1 MDIMMTR
8 SSVVLVQGL
17 LLVVCLIVNNPVH
30 VSGLVEPLPMPNIL
44 KDCYRYRTQILN
56 VTDMPA
62 HEISA
67 FCVSNFLYK
76 TYNLRP
82 QRPIANE
89 TIQYAQELFR
99 QVFGDAQKHHRNK
112 RQFNRRVRR
121 EVRMMTRQMWNTFVT
136 RINLLKNQMV
146 GPNISR
152 YDAFAD
158 IHRLVITSAHGGPNF
173 LGWHAVYLI
182 LFERA
187 INFPVPY
194 WDSRLDFYMDQ
205 PTESILWTP
214 EFFGEGFGA
223 VTNGPF
229 ANWYTPDNVPLT
241 RNIGN
246 AGTLISDANVQAVLT
261 RRRHSEIVEPNPNPQ
276 YSLEIHHNGP
286 HVWVDGQ
293 LSAAATAAQDPVF
306 FMHHSFVNY
315 FWVLFRRRQRSLG
328 IDPANDY
335 PPTNVPLHQP
345 FDRMIPF
352 SLRNINGYS
361 NQVEAL
367 STYQPSPTCP
377 TCGGSSYLECVDSRC
392 RSRVGLIPRGPAA
405 MAGMGGMAAGA
416 PAAFISPSAGGQSRA
431 QQTIAQTGPL
441 PIGNRFST
449 PFRDPRTRGDTIPN
463 APIRNRGK
471 RSISANGTSSGT
483 NSRFDTTQIN
493 KPYQNTF
500 LLNGVSDV
508 KRWSFIPVRIIFE
521 RTPKSKFQSF
531 IIKDGHLVETNDMF
545 EAQKYKG
552 LKVEI
557 KKKMPATYSKCHVS
571 GSGASKVY
579 VQTDGI
585 DYSGR
590 YKDYAVVDE
599 RLPISSSMTYV
610 GVKNPTEGAAQF
622 YMTAYDSCGRVCR
635 PQCLRNGTYRPCS
648 GTFRITSSYPRM
660 YGLSYEDAVKGIW
673 KKGSNLLPESNSD
686 EVPITFFCDAYMTWP
701 WYFD

>member
-1 MDIMMTR
+1 MTQ
-8 SSVVLVQGL
+8 SVIVLAQGL
-17 LLVVCLIVNNPVH
+17 LLACLILYYPAR
-30 VSGLVEPLPMPNIL
+30 VSGLVEPLPMPGIL
-44 KDCYRYRTQILN
+44 EDCYRYRTKILN

-67 FCVSNFLYK
+67 FCVTNFLYK
-76 TYNLRP
+76 TSHLRP

-99 QVFGDAQKHHRNK
+99 QVFGEAMKHHRSK
-112 RQFNRRVRR
+112 RQFRRRVRQEIR
-121 EVRMMTRQMWNTFVT
+121 VMSRPMWNTFVS
-136 RINLLKNQMV
+136 RINMLKNQFV

-158 IHRLVITSAHGGPNF
+158 IHRLVINSAHGGPNF

-182 LFERA
+182 LFEQA
-187 INFPVPY
+187 IGVPVPY

-205 PTESILWTP
+205 PTESVLWTS

-261 RRRHSEIVEPNPNPQ
+261 RTRHREIVEPNPNPQ
-276 YSLEIHHNGP
+276 WSLEIHHNGP

-293 LSAAATAAQDPVF
+293 LSALATAAQDPVF

-315 FWVLFRRRQRSLG
+315 FWVLFRRRQRTLG
-328 IDPANDY
+328 INPATDY
-335 PPTNVPLHQP
+335 PPTNIPLQQA

-352 SLRNINGYS
+352 NLQNFNGYS
-361 NQVEAL
+361 NQIEGL

-377 TCGGSSYLECVDSRC
+377 TCGGSSYLECVNTRC
-392 RSRVGLIPRGPAA
+392 RSRVGLVPSAA
-405 MAGMGGMAAGA
+405 AAGMVGMGGFAGGA
-416 PAAFISPSAGGQSRA
+416 AAFTSPSAGGQARA
-431 QQTIAQTGPL
+431 QQTVAQTGPL
-441 PIGNRFST
+441 PIGNRFNT
-449 PFRDPRTRGDTIPN
+449 PFSDPRTRGDTIPN
-463 APIRNRGK
+463 APVRNRGK
-471 RSISANGTSSGT
+471 RSILT
-483 NSRFDTTQIN
+483 NSTTTHFDTAQIN

-500 LLNGVSDV
+500 LLNGVSNV
-508 KRWSFIPVRIIFE
+508 NRWSFIPVRIIFE

-545 EAQKYKG
+545 EAQRHKG

-610 GVKNPTEGAAQF
+610 GVKNPTEGAAKF

-635 PQCLRNGTYRPCS
+635 PQCLINGTYQPCS
-648 GTFRITSSYPRM
+648 GTFRITSTYPRM
-660 YGLSYEDAVKGIW
+660 YGLSYEDAVKGVW
-673 KKGSNLLPESNSD
+673 RKGSNLLPESKSN
-686 EVPITFFCDAYMTWP
+686 EVPITFFCDAYMKWP

>member
-1 MDIMMTR
+1 MTR
-8 SSVVLVQGL
+8 PLIFVPAL
-17 LLVVCLIVNNPVH
+17 LLVFLVINIPEPIN
-30 VSGLVEPLPMPNIL
+30 GLVEPIVMPDIL
-44 KDCYRYRTQILN
+44 KDCYQYRTQVLN

-67 FCVSNFLYK
+67 FCITNFLYK
-76 TYNLRP
+76 TYHLRP

-99 QVFGDAQKHHRNK
+99 QVFGEAQKRRRVK
-112 RQFNRRVRR
+112 RQFIQRVRQ
-121 EVRMMTRQMWNTFVT
+121 EVRVMSRQLWNTFVT
-136 RINLLKNQMV
+136 RVNMLKNQFV
-146 GPNISR
+146 GRNISR

-158 IHRLVITSAHGGPNF
+158 IHRLVIDSAHGGPNF

-182 LFERA
+182 LFEQA
-187 INFPVPY
+187 IGIPVPY
-194 WDSRLDFYMDQ
+194 WDSRLDFYMEQ
-205 PTESILWTP
+205 PTDSILWTP

-246 AGTLISDANVQAVLT
+246 AGTLISDANVQSVLT
-261 RRRHSEIVEPNPNPQ
+261 RTRHREIVEPNPNPQ
-276 YSLEIHHNGP
+276 FSLEIHHNGP

-306 FMHHSFVNY
+306 FLHHSFVNY
-315 FWVLFRRRQRSLG
+315 FWVLFRRRQRSIG
-328 IDPANDY
+328 IDPATDY
-335 PPTNVPLHQP
+335 PPTNNPLQQP
-345 FDRMIPF
+345 FNRMIPF
-352 SLRNINGYS
+352 QLRNIDGYS
-361 NQVEAL
+361 NQIEAL
-367 STYQPSPTCP
+367 STYQPPPTCP
-377 TCGGSSYLECVDSRC
+377 SCGGSSYLECFNNRC
-392 RSRVGLIPRGPAA
+392 RSRVGLVQSGPAA
-405 MAGMGGMAAGA
+405 AGFAGMGGMGGA
-416 PAAFISPSAGGQSRA
+416 AAFTSPTAGGQARA
-431 QQTIAQTGPL
+431 MQTVAQTGPL
-441 PIGNRFST
+441 PIGNRFNT

-463 APIRNRGK
+463 APVRDRVR
-471 RSISANGTSSGT
+471 RSTSTNTTSARASSS
-483 NSRFDTTQIN
+483 NFDTSQIN

-508 KRWSFIPVRIIFE
+508 NRWSFIPVRIIFE

-531 IIKDGHLVETNDMF
+531 IIKDGHLIEASDMF
-545 EAQKYKG
+545 EAQKYQG

-557 KKKMPATYSKCHVS
+557 KKKLPATYSKCHVS

-599 RLPISSSMTYV
+599 RLPISSSMTYI
-610 GVKNPTEGAAQF
+610 GVKNPTDGAAQF

-635 PQCLRNGTYRPCS
+635 PQCLTNGNYRPCS
-648 GTFRITSSYPRM
+648 GTFRITSTYPRM

-673 KKGSNLLPESNSD
+673 KKGNNLMPESNAG
-686 EVPITFFCDAYMTWP
+686 EVPITFFCDAYMKWP
-701 WYFD
+701 WVFE